1 MYFMMKYL
9 FVTLIAVSLLV
20 ACKKPVVTSPY
31 VVNSIDTIV
40 TPPPIDTIIPPAP
53 SSDTSKAPRYYLALG
68 DSYTIGQSVLVEE
81 RFPMQTVKNLTALS
95 VNFLTPEIIARTG
108 WTTANLI
115 NAITTTPPK
124 RQTYDAVSLLIG
136 VNNQY
141 QHLSQAQYSM
151 EFTSL
156 LKTAIGYAGNNAK
169 RVFVLSIPDYSVT
182 PFASGSNKALIASQI
197 DSFNTINLN
206 IALQNGVHYL
216 NITTATR
223 EAATD
228 PSLVATD
235 GLHPSGKEYKKWADL
250 LAPMIKAALQ

>member
-1 MYFMMKYL
+1 MKYL
-9 FVTLIAVSLLV
+9 LAILIAVSLLS
-20 ACKKPVVTSPY
+20 ACKKPAVEPMY
-31 VVNSIDTIV
+31 VANPIDTIL
-40 TPPPIDTIIPPAP
+40 PPPIDTIIPPPPP

-81 RFPMQTVKNLTALS
+81 RFPMQTAKNLTAAS

-108 WTTANLI
+108 WTTGNLI
-115 NAITTTPPK
+115 NAISATPPK

-141 QHLSQAQYSM
+141 QHLSQDQYST
-151 EFTSL
+151 EFTTL
-156 LKTAIGYAGNNAK
+156 LKTAIGYAGNNPK

-216 NITTATR
+216 NITTSSR
-223 EAATD
+223 EAAAD

-235 GLHPSGKEYKKWADL
+235 GLHPSGKEYKKWANL